1 MNYMMYNPQLDT
13 FICVVEAGSFSKAA
27 EELYISAPA
36 VIKQINSLENSLNLQ
51 LFERTHRG
59 LIITEAGKSLYQDA
73 KYLIQYSKESL
84 IRAQEAMNHNEEII
98 RVGISPMT
106 PPEVFVELWPKI
118 QKIYP
123 EMKFKLITF
132 ENTPELV
139 GTVVLWLIS
148 KRHNQEVNSGDNGN
162 KKLFYTEMILL
173 IAATLFFGGRIVYS
187 AVPYHGA
194 LSWKLDEWMRKKE
207 VELEHNNLFE
217 DGVEGILM
225 DLDEALQ
232 LPEELYIA
240 NKYQVSFDENGT
252 IQRIYAFIYGKN
264 EAGEKKTYLIDYDAD
279 SSNDMTVWIDG
290 NVNGEYS
297 DDMRLSPMIEILN
310 NSDWTSQVEAWAE
323 TFEEQQIYEILYMGR
338 RSFSSEEGLQYISG
352 DADGDGTETG
362 TGNFTQLRSGGEIVG
377 FEVSLHIPDLNSV
390 TPVRYIM
397 EPEYVSQQEL
407 KQENTMQQVEDAK
420 DTESWTVD
428 QSDGT
433 MYFFLDENNG
443 WRLVI
448 TDAAAGSRFYVMEKT
463 MDGGSTWECINDDP
477 FSGQLGVAEGLIFY
491 DENFGVAG
499 ITGASQSYSRLYV
512 TRDGG
517 RAFEEMKLPMDLVS
531 ELPQIAIDC
540 GFTVEDF
547 DYLNMPE
554 KEDDTLTITVTTDA
568 AEKDGIVFQSTDYG
582 ATWEYKG
589 LVQIAN

>member
-1 MNYMMYNPQLDT
+1 MLLRKT
-13 FICVVEAGSFSKAA
+13 TWFWKSGLAAISFVLILSISGCSDAPPEENTVSETVIDVQAIQEESEEDADEIISVCIDLYEKA
-27 EELYISAPA
+27 EEENKLAD
-36 VIKQINSLENSLNLQ
+36 LE
-51 LFERTHRG
+51 T
-59 LIITEAGKSLYQDA
+59 
-73 KYLIQYSKESL
+73 
-84 IRAQEAMNHNEEII
+84 IRSIVN
-98 RVGISPMT
+98 RLG
-106 PPEVFVELWPKI
+106 
-118 QKIYP
+118 
-123 EMKFKLITF
+123 
-132 ENTPELV
+132 EN
-139 GTVVLWLIS
+139 G
-148 KRHNQEVNSGDNGN
+148 
-162 KKLFYTEMILL
+162 
-173 IAATLFFGGRIVYS
+173 YS
-187 AVPYHGA
+187 AVDSRNQINMTEPE
-194 LSWKLDEWMRKKE
+194 KV
-207 VELEHNNLFE
+207 VEFCEKV
-217 DGVEGILM
+217 D
-225 DLDEALQ
+225 AQ
-232 LPEELYIA
+232 EE
-240 NKYQVSFDENGT
+240 
-252 IQRIYAFIYGKN
+252 
-264 EAGEKKTYLIDYDAD
+264 
-279 SSNDMTVWIDG
+279 
-290 NVNGEYS
+290 
-297 DDMRLSPMIEILN
+297 
-310 NSDWTSQVEAWAE
+310 
-323 TFEEQQIYEILYMGR
+323 
-338 RSFSSEEGLQYISG
+338 EEGLQYISG

-517 RAFEEMKLPMDLVS
+517 RTFEEMKLPMDLVS

>member
-1 MNYMMYNPQLDT
+1 M
-13 FICVVEAGSFSKAA
+13 
-27 EELYISAPA
+27 
-36 VIKQINSLENSLNLQ
+36 
-51 LFERTHRG
+51 
-59 LIITEAGKSLYQDA
+59 
-73 KYLIQYSKESL
+73 
-84 IRAQEAMNHNEEII
+84 
-98 RVGISPMT
+98 
-106 PPEVFVELWPKI
+106 
-118 QKIYP
+118 
-123 EMKFKLITF
+123 
-132 ENTPELV
+132 
-139 GTVVLWLIS
+139 
-148 KRHNQEVNSGDNGN
+148 
-162 KKLFYTEMILL
+162 
-173 IAATLFFGGRIVYS
+173 
-187 AVPYHGA
+187 
-194 LSWKLDEWMRKKE
+194 KLDELIEYLDYKDLINFKNIDITGISYNSKTTKKGDIFICL
-207 VELEHNNLFE
+207 VGEHT
-217 DGVEGILM
+217 DGHEYAQSAI
-225 DLDEALQ
+225 
-232 LPEELYIA
+232 
-240 NKYQVSFDENGT
+240 ENGAAALLVERKVQGT
-252 IQRIYAFIYGKN
+252 KIPQVVVSSTRHKIADIADRFYSSPSKGINLIYGKN

-517 RAFEEMKLPMDLVS
+517 RTFEEMKLPMDLVS

-540 GFTVEDF
+540 RFTVEDF

-568 AEKDGIVFQSTDYG
+568 AEKDGIVFQ
-582 ATWEYKG
+582 
-589 LVQIAN
+589 

>member
-1 MNYMMYNPQLDT
+1 MKYIYKITGKVSL
-13 FICVVEAGSFSKAA
+13 I
-27 EELYISAPA
+27 LYI
-36 VIKQINSLENSLNLQ
+36 
-51 LFERTHRG
+51 FM
-59 LIITEAGKSLYQDA
+59 LYQFWH
-73 KYLIQYSKESL
+73 LCQYGGL
-84 IRAQEAMNHNEEII
+84 RRHIPMLALGII
-98 RVGISPMT
+98 G
-106 PPEVFVELWPKI
+106 
-118 QKIYP
+118 
-123 EMKFKLITF
+123 
-132 ENTPELV
+132 LV

-463 MDGGSTWECINDDP
+463 MDGGSTWECLNDDP

-517 RAFEEMKLPMDLVS
+517 RTFEEMKLPMDLVS